1 MWIPGRDCLGHSEEL
16 EARGLARLQK
26 TLRVCVLA
34 WLTASL
40 TGLLPGF
47 MTSKLSHCF
56 SQPAEKQTL
65 SKTVT
70 QMLSRERHTLPS
82 AELASGTRSGD
93 TGGGRAVLIVYF
105 CDPQLSFILP
115 KFQY

>member
-1 MWIPGRDCLGHSEEL
+1 MWIPGKDCLGQSEEL
-16 EARGLARLQK
+16 EARGLAQLQK

-47 MTSKLSHCF
+47 MTSKLSHRF

-65 SKTVT
+65 SKTVA
-70 QMLSRERHTLPS
+70 QMLSGERHPRPQQDWPL
-82 AELASGTRSGD
+82 ERSGD
-93 TGGGRAVLIVYF
+93 TGGSKAVLRF
-105 CDPQLSFILP
+105 L
-115 KFQY
+115 